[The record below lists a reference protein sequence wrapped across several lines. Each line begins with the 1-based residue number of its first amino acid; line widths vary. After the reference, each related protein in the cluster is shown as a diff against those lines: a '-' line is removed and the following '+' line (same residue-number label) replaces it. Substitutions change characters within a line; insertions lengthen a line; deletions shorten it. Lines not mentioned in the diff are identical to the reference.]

1 MERKENKLKKILR
14 EGKVAF
20 GSCICSFSP
29 SLLELA
35 GFCGLDFCRIDNEHA
50 WRQDEI
56 LDHMMRAAVVG
67 DIVALPRID
76 KGNPFLIQKVYEIG
90 AEGFIIPDIQSSN
103 EVKEIIRAAKFPP
116 DGNRGYSGN
125 CFSGGYGTRAGEEWI
140 KWSNEELMVGVMIE
154 DEEAIKDI
162 DNIMSLK
169 GLDFV
174 LFGPAD
180 YSLNIGLSA
189 PKKNHPKVQDAL
201 KKTIEAAKKNDK
213 YVMIG
218 VDFPW
223 EEEAQKYIDLGC
235 QMIEI
240 GHDYSI
246 LKTIWKNTIRN
257 LLNDNNQ

>member
-1 MERKENKLKKILR
+1 MERKENKLKKILK
-14 EGKVAF
+14 EGKIAF

-29 SLLELA
+29 SLVELA
-35 GFCGLDFCRIDNEHA
+35 GFCGLDFCRIDNEHT
-50 WRQDEI
+50 WRQDES
-56 LDHMMRAAVVG
+56 LDHMMRAAAVG
-67 DIVALPRID
+67 DIVPLTRID
-76 KGNPFLIQKVYEIG
+76 KENPYLIRKVYEIG
-90 AEGFIIPDIQSSN
+90 AKGFIIPDIQNSD

-125 CFSGGYGTRAGEEWI
+125 CFSAGYGTHAGEEWI

-154 DEEAIKDI
+154 DKEAIEDL
-162 DNIMSLK
+162 DCIMALK

-174 LFGPAD
+174 LFGPSD
-180 YSLNIGLSA
+180 YSLSIGLSA
-189 PKKNHPKVQDAL
+189 PNKNHSQVQDAL
-201 KKTIEAAKKNDK
+201 KRTIEAAKKNNK

-218 VDFPW
+218 VGFPW

-246 LKTIWKNTIRN
+246 LKTIWKNTLTKFKN
-257 LLNDNNQ
+257 